1 MKIKKNDFVLINS
14 GKDKGKTGSVE
25 KVLRKEKR
33 IIVSGKNI
41 YKKNSKVSKKYPKG
55 GIIDL
60 PMPIDYSNVNIICQ
74 SCNKKTKI
82 IISKKDNG
90 ISRNCKKCNESLDK
104 KIENK

>member
-14 GKDKGKTGSVE
+14 GKDKGKTGLVE

-82 IISKKDNG
+82 IISKKDNEM
-90 ISRNCKKCNESLDK
+90 IRNCKKCNESLDK
-104 KIENK
+104 KIEKK